1 MCFIFFIVFFNYIM
15 HAASH
20 KQTSGYMAQYVDEM
34 AKTLDKIDEQKD
46 C

>member
-1 MCFIFFIVFFNYIM
+1 M

-34 AKTLDKIDEQKD
+34 AKKLDKIDEQKD